1 MEGFNAYQKKVL
13 IKNYLYSE
21 WSLQR
26 SQYSVFWQQKT
37 EGNSSARAMSVML
50 LMLEL
55 GIWIFCG

>member
-1 MEGFNAYQKKVL
+1 MEGFNAYQKKIL
-13 IKNYLYSE
+13 IKKYLYSE

-37 EGNSSARAMSVML
+37 EGNSSAHAMSVML
-50 LMLEL
+50 LMLES

>member
-13 IKNYLYSE
+13 IKKYLYSE